1 MYAYVDVCVYVGVY
15 IYMHVYMYFFFFFFL
30 TTNLTDSFPP
40 LSLES
45 ADTRRNIWCSQE
57 NAKSHESRR
66 SNPWSYTPIEMH
78 IRTTIK

>member
-15 IYMHVYMYFFFFFFL
+15 IYACVCVLFFFL

-40 LSLES
+40 LFLEF

-57 NAKSHESRR
+57 NAESHESRR
-66 SNPWSYTPIEMH
+66 SNP
-78 IRTTIK
+78 